1 MSPRKAAPQIVPG
14 DFAYMVAVEI
24 QTSMDDLGISGAEL
38 ARRIDRSQDYVATRL
53 RKEAAFSLSDVDVIA
68 DALGTS
74 PQSIINRA
82 SKSLM

>member
-1 MSPRKAAPQIVPG
+1 
-14 DFAYMVAVEI
+14 MVAVEI